1 MTTPKEAI
9 PAPSRSAD
17 LGEAIVAVG
26 AVGAAVLVLGR
37 VGLSAEGVIAGFV
50 AFVLVWLAAIDFRK
64 RILPNRIVLPTT
76 AVVLVANIALSPER
90 APEWLLAALGG
101 AVVLLIPALIR
112 PGALGMGDVK
122 LAMLLGAALGR
133 DVVAALTL
141 GLFAAGA
148 FALLLVLARGRPA
161 LKTEIALGP
170 FLAFGGLAVLVAG

>member
-1 MTTPKEAI
+1 
-9 PAPSRSAD
+9 
-17 LGEAIVAVG
+17 
-26 AVGAAVLVLGR
+26 
-37 VGLSAEGVIAGFV
+37 
-50 AFVLVWLAAIDFRK
+50 
-64 RILPNRIVLPTT
+64 
-76 AVVLVANIALSPER
+76 
-90 APEWLLAALGG
+90 
-101 AVVLLIPALIR
+101 
-112 PGALGMGDVK
+112 MGDVK